1 MRKQSKWMLRI
12 MAIATTGALLI
23 TTPNALANTL
33 DDLKNEQKQ
42 LNQQKNTID
51 STIKET
57 EGKIDLNVSKI
68 DQIMAQIKELD
79 TKIINTEAQISE
91 VLDQIKLT
99 TTEIEKLNASIKEL
113 ERKIEERDELLKE
126 RIRAVQ
132 VSGGSVSYIDVLLG
146 ANSFIDF
153 IDRFSAVNTLMD
165 ADRTILKE
173 QADDKKQLEEQQ
185 ASLEKKLQQQEDS
198 KSELVNL
205 KASLDGQKA
214 SKGDLV
220 DQLEVEQ
227 AKLHVEKEV
236 LETEYDEILNLS
248 QETQNKIVAEQKRQA
263 EVARKAAE
271 EKKRKAAE
279 ERKRQQ
285 AASASANSNSN
296 GGSSSAIPNVSAGS
310 WTKPASGRFTSGYGS
325 RTHPIHGGTKTHY
338 GIDIANSTGT
348 SVVSAADG
356 VISYASPLSTYGNA
370 IMVTHSIDGQI
381 FTSLYAHLSSIK
393 VSVGQVVSKGQII
406 GAIGT
411 TGNSTGPHLHF
422 EIHVGNWEGMA
433 TNSVNPLRYISL

>member
-23 TTPNALANTL
+23 TTPSAFANTL

-42 LNQQKNTID
+42 LEQKKNTID
-51 STIKET
+51 SGIKDT
-57 EGKIDLNVSKI
+57 EGKIDQNVSKI

-91 VLDQIKLT
+91 VLNQIKLT
-99 TTEIEKLNASIKEL
+99 TTEIEKLRASIKEL

-132 VSGGSVSYIDVLLG
+132 VSGGSVSYLDVLLG

-153 IDRFSAVNTLMD
+153 IDRFSAVNTLME

-173 QADDKKQLEEQQ
+173 QADDKAQLEEQQ

-198 KSELVNL
+198 KNELVSL
-205 KASLDGQKA
+205 KGSLDSQKA
-214 SKGDLV
+214 SKGNLV

-227 AKLHVEKEV
+227 AKLINQKEV

-248 QETQNKIVAEQKRQA
+248 QETQNKIVAEQKRLA
-263 EVARKAAE
+263 EVARKATE
-271 EKKRKAAE
+271 EKKRKEEA

-285 AASASANSNSN
+285 AAS
-296 GGSSSAIPNVSAGS
+296 GGSSTAIPNVSAGS

-325 RTHPIHGGTKTHY
+325 RTHPIHGVVKTHY

-348 SVVSAADG
+348 PVLTAADG
-356 VISYASPLSTYGNA
+356 VVSYAAPLSTYGNV
-370 IMVTHSIDGQI
+370 IMVTHSIDGKI

>member
-1 MRKQSKWMLRI
+1 MLRI
-12 MAIATTGALLI
+12 MAIATSAALLI
-23 TTPNALANTL
+23 TTPSALADTL
-33 DDLKNEQKQ
+33 NDLKSEQKQ
-42 LNQQKNTID
+42 LEQKKNTID
-51 STIKET
+51 STIKQT
-57 EGKIDLNVSKI
+57 EGKIDQNVSKI
-68 DQIMAQIKELD
+68 DQILAQIKELD
-79 TKIINTEAQISE
+79 TKIINTQEQISE
-91 VLDQIKLT
+91 VLNQIKLT
-99 TTEIEKLNASIKEL
+99 TTEIEKLRASITEL

-132 VSGGSVSYIDVLLG
+132 VSGGSVSYLDVLLG

-173 QADDKKQLEEQQ
+173 QADDKAKLEEQQ
-185 ASLEKKLQQQEDS
+185 KSLEKKLQQQESS
-198 KSELVNL
+198 KDELLSL
-205 KASLDGQKA
+205 KASLDSQKA
-214 SKGDLV
+214 SKGNLV

-227 AKLHVEKEV
+227 AKLHEEKEV

-271 EKKRKAAE
+271 EKKRKEEA

-285 AASASANSNSN
+285 AAS

-310 WTKPASGRFTSGYGS
+310 WTKPASGRFTSGYGT
-325 RTHPIHGGTKTHY
+325 RTHPIYGGTKTHY

-348 SVVSAADG
+348 PVISAADG
-356 VISYASPLSTYGNA
+356 VVSYASPLSTYGNV

-393 VSVGQVVSKGQII
+393 VNVGQVVSKGQII
-406 GAIGT
+406 GGIGT

-422 EIHVGNWEGMA
+422 EIHIGNWEGMA
-433 TNSVNPLRYISL
+433 KNSVNPLRYISL

>member
-1 MRKQSKWMLRI
+1 MV
-12 MAIATTGALLI
+12 IATTGALLI
-23 TTPNALANTL
+23 TTPSALANTL

-42 LNQQKNTID
+42 LEQKKNSID
-51 STIKET
+51 SNIKDT
-57 EGKIDLNVSKI
+57 EGKIDQNVSKI

-79 TKIINTEAQISE
+79 TKIISTESQIAE
-91 VLDQIKLT
+91 VLNQIKLT
-99 TTEIEKLNASIKEL
+99 TTEIEKLHASIKEL

-132 VSGGSVSYIDVLLG
+132 VSGGSVSYLDVLLG

-173 QADDKKQLEEQQ
+173 QADDKAQLEEQQ

-198 KSELVNL
+198 KNELVSL
-205 KASLDGQKA
+205 KASLDTQKA
-214 SKGDLV
+214 SKGNLV

-227 AKLHVEKEV
+227 AKLHEEKEV

-248 QETQNKIVAEQKRQA
+248 QETQNKIVAEQKRIA
-263 EVARKAAE
+263 EIARKAAE
-271 EKKRKAAE
+271 EKKRKEAE

-285 AASASANSNSN
+285 AAS

-310 WTKPASGRFTSGYGS
+310 WTRPASGRFTSGYGS
-325 RTHPIHGGTKTHY
+325 RTHPIHGVVKTHY

-348 SVVSAADG
+348 PVVSAADG
-356 VISYASPLSTYGNA
+356 VVSYASPLSTYGNV

-393 VSVGQVVSKGQII
+393 VSKGQVVSKGQII
-406 GAIGT
+406 GGIGT

-422 EIHVGNWEGMA
+422 EIHLGNWEGMA
-433 TNSVNPLRYISL
+433 KNSVNPLRYISL

>member
-1 MRKQSKWMLRI
+1 

-23 TTPNALANTL
+23 TTPSALANTL

-42 LNQQKNTID
+42 LEQKKNSID
-51 STIKET
+51 SNIKDT
-57 EGKIDLNVSKI
+57 EGKIDQNVSKI

-79 TKIINTEAQISE
+79 TKIISTESQIAE
-91 VLDQIKLT
+91 VLNQIKLT
-99 TTEIEKLNASIKEL
+99 TTEIEKLHASIKEL

-132 VSGGSVSYIDVLLG
+132 VSGGSVSYLDVLLG

-173 QADDKKQLEEQQ
+173 QADDKSQLEEQQ

-198 KSELVNL
+198 KNELVSL
-205 KASLDGQKA
+205 KASLDTQKA
-214 SKGDLV
+214 SKGNLV

-227 AKLHVEKEV
+227 AKLHEEKEV

-248 QETQNKIVAEQKRQA
+248 QETQNKIVAEQKRIA
-263 EVARKAAE
+263 EIARKAAE
-271 EKKRKAAE
+271 EKKRKEAE

-285 AASASANSNSN
+285 AAS

-310 WTKPASGRFTSGYGS
+310 WTRPASGRFTSGYGS
-325 RTHPIHGGTKTHY
+325 RTHPIHGVVKTHY

-348 SVVSAADG
+348 PVVSAADG
-356 VISYASPLSTYGNA
+356 VVSYASPLSTYGNV

-393 VSVGQVVSKGQII
+393 VSKGQVVSKGQII
-406 GAIGT
+406 GGIGT

-422 EIHVGNWEGMA
+422 EIHLGNWEGMA
-433 TNSVNPLRYISL
+433 KNSVNPLRYISL

>member
-1 MRKQSKWMLRI
+1 

-23 TTPNALANTL
+23 TTPSAFANTL

-42 LNQQKNTID
+42 LEQKKNTID
-51 STIKET
+51 SGIKDT
-57 EGKIDLNVSKI
+57 EGKIDQNVSKI

-91 VLDQIKLT
+91 VLNQIKLT
-99 TTEIEKLNASIKEL
+99 TTEIEKLRASIKEL

-132 VSGGSVSYIDVLLG
+132 VSGGSVSYLDVLLG

-153 IDRFSAVNTLMD
+153 IDRFSAVNTLME

-173 QADDKKQLEEQQ
+173 QADDKEQLEEQQ
-185 ASLEKKLQQQEDS
+185 ASLEKKLQQQENS
-198 KSELVNL
+198 KNELVSL
-205 KASLDGQKA
+205 KGSLDSQKA
-214 SKGDLV
+214 SKGNLV

-227 AKLHVEKEV
+227 AKLINQKEV

-248 QETQNKIVAEQKRQA
+248 QETQNKIVAEQKRLA

-271 EKKRKAAE
+271 EKKRKEEA

-285 AASASANSNSN
+285 AAS
-296 GGSSSAIPNVSAGS
+296 GGSSTAIPNVSAGS

-325 RTHPIHGGTKTHY
+325 RTHPIHGVVKTHY

-348 SVVSAADG
+348 PVLTAADG
-356 VISYASPLSTYGNA
+356 VVSYAAPLSTYGNV
-370 IMVTHSIDGQI
+370 IMVTHSIDGKI

>member
-1 MRKQSKWMLRI
+1 MRKQSTWLLRI
-12 MAIATTGALLI
+12 LAIATTGALLI
-23 TTPNALANTL
+23 TTPSAFANTL
-33 DDLKNEQKQ
+33 NDLKNEQKQ
-42 LNQQKNTID
+42 LENKKSNIN
-51 STIKET
+51 SNIKET
-57 EGKIDLNVSKI
+57 EGKINQNESKM
-68 DQIMAQIKELD
+68 DQILAQIKELD
-79 TKIINTEAQISE
+79 SKIISTETQISE
-91 VLDQIKLT
+91 VLNQIKLT
-99 TTEIEKLNASIKEL
+99 TTEIEKLRASIKEL

-165 ADRTILKE
+165 ADRTILQE

-185 ASLEKKLQQQEDS
+185 VSLEKKLQQQEDS
-198 KSELVNL
+198 KNKLVSL

-214 SKGDLV
+214 SKGKLV

-227 AKLHVEKEV
+227 AKLHEEKEV

-248 QETQNKIVAEQKRQA
+248 QATQNKIVAEQKRLA

-285 AASASANSNSN
+285 AAS
-296 GGSSSAIPNVSAGS
+296 GSSSTVIPNVSSGS
-310 WTKPASGRFTSGYGS
+310 WTKPASGRFTSGYGT
-325 RTHPIHGGTKTHY
+325 RTHPIYGGTKTHY

-348 SVVSAADG
+348 PVISAADG
-356 VISYASPLSTYGNA
+356 VVSYASPLSTYGNV
-370 IMVTHSIDGQI
+370 IMVTHSIDGQT

-393 VSVGQVVSKGQII
+393 VGVGQVVSKGQII

-433 TNSVNPLRYISL
+433 KNSVNPMRYISL

>member
-1 MRKQSKWMLRI
+1 

-23 TTPNALANTL
+23 TTPSALANTL

-42 LNQQKNTID
+42 LEQKKNSID
-51 STIKET
+51 SNIKDT
-57 EGKIDLNVSKI
+57 EGKIDQNVSKI

-79 TKIINTEAQISE
+79 TKIISTESQIAE
-91 VLDQIKLT
+91 VLNQIKLT

-132 VSGGSVSYIDVLLG
+132 VSGGSVSYLDVLLG

-173 QADDKKQLEEQQ
+173 QADDKAQLEEQQ

-198 KSELVNL
+198 KNELVSL
-205 KASLDGQKA
+205 KASLDTQKA
-214 SKGDLV
+214 SKGNLV

-227 AKLHVEKEV
+227 AKLHEEKEV

-248 QETQNKIVAEQKRQA
+248 QETQNKIVAEQKRIA
-263 EVARKAAE
+263 EIARKAAE
-271 EKKRKAAE
+271 EKKRKEAE

-285 AASASANSNSN
+285 AAS

-310 WTKPASGRFTSGYGS
+310 WTRPASGRFTSGYGS
-325 RTHPIHGGTKTHY
+325 RTHPIHGVVKTHY

-348 SVVSAADG
+348 PVVSAADG
-356 VISYASPLSTYGNA
+356 VVSYASPLSTYGNV

-393 VSVGQVVSKGQII
+393 VNKGQVVSKGQII
-406 GAIGT
+406 GGIGT

-422 EIHVGNWEGMA
+422 EIHLGNWEGMA
-433 TNSVNPLRYISL
+433 KNSVNPLRYISL

>member
-1 MRKQSKWMLRI
+1 

-23 TTPNALANTL
+23 TTPSALANTL

-42 LNQQKNTID
+42 LEQKKNSID
-51 STIKET
+51 SNIKDT
-57 EGKIDLNVSKI
+57 EGKIDQNVSKI

-79 TKIINTEAQISE
+79 TKIISTESQIAE
-91 VLDQIKLT
+91 VLNQIKLT
-99 TTEIEKLNASIKEL
+99 TTEIEKLHASIKEL

-132 VSGGSVSYIDVLLG
+132 VSGGSVSYLDVLLG

-173 QADDKKQLEEQQ
+173 QADDKAQLEEQQ

-198 KSELVNL
+198 KNELVSL
-205 KASLDGQKA
+205 KASLDTQKA
-214 SKGDLV
+214 SKGNLV

-227 AKLHVEKEV
+227 AKLHEEKEV

-248 QETQNKIVAEQKRQA
+248 QETQNKIVAEQKRIA
-263 EVARKAAE
+263 EIARKAAE
-271 EKKRKAAE
+271 EKKRKEAE

-285 AASASANSNSN
+285 AAS
-296 GGSSSAIPNVSAGS
+296 GGSSTAIPNVSAGS
-310 WTKPASGRFTSGYGS
+310 WTRPASGRFTSGYGS
-325 RTHPIHGGTKTHY
+325 RTHPIHGVVKTHY

-348 SVVSAADG
+348 PVVSAADG
-356 VISYASPLSTYGNA
+356 VVSYASPLSTYGNV

-393 VSVGQVVSKGQII
+393 VNKGQVVSKGQII
-406 GAIGT
+406 GGIGT

-422 EIHVGNWEGMA
+422 EIHLGNWEGMA
-433 TNSVNPLRYISL
+433 KNSVNPLRYISL

>member
-1 MRKQSKWMLRI
+1 MRKQSTWMLRI

-23 TTPNALANTL
+23 TTPSAFANTL
-33 DDLKNEQKQ
+33 NDLKNEHKQ
-42 LNQQKNTID
+42 LEQKKNSID

-57 EGKIDLNVSKI
+57 EGKIGQNVSKI
-68 DQIMAQIKELD
+68 GQIMAQIKELD
-79 TKIINTEAQISE
+79 TKIINTEAEISE
-91 VLDQIKLT
+91 VLNQIKLT
-99 TTEIEKLNASIKEL
+99 TTEIEKLRASIKEL
-113 ERKIEERDELLKE
+113 ERKIEERDILLKE

-132 VSGGSVSYIDVLLG
+132 VSGGSVSYLDVLLG

-153 IDRFSAVNTLMD
+153 IDRFSAVNTLME

-173 QADDKKQLEEQQ
+173 QANDKEQLEEQQ

-198 KSELVNL
+198 KNELLSL
-205 KASLDGQKA
+205 KASLDSQKA

-227 AKLHVEKEV
+227 AKLHEEKEV

-248 QETQNKIVAEQKRQA
+248 QETQNKIVAEQKRIA
-263 EVARKAAE
+263 EIARKAAA
-271 EKKRKAAE
+271 EKKRKEEE

-285 AASASANSNSN
+285 AAS
-296 GGSSSAIPNVSAGS
+296 GGSSTAIPNVSAGS
-310 WTKPASGRFTSGYGS
+310 WTRPASGRFTSGYGS
-325 RTHPIHGGTKTHY
+325 RTHPIHGVVKTHY

-348 SVVSAADG
+348 PIVSAADG
-356 VISYASPLSTYGNA
+356 VISYAAPLSTYGNV
-370 IMVTHSIDGQI
+370 IMVTHSIDGKI

-406 GAIGT
+406 GAMGT
-411 TGNSTGPHLHF
+411 TGNSTGSHLHF
-422 EIHVGNWEGMA
+422 EIHLGNWEGMA
-433 TNSVNPLRYISL
+433 KNSVNPLRYISL

>member
-1 MRKQSKWMLRI
+1 MKKHSTWLLRI
-12 MAIATTGALLI
+12 VAIATTGALLI
-23 TTPNALANTL
+23 TTPSAFANTL

-42 LNQQKNTID
+42 LEQKKNSID

-57 EGKIDLNVSKI
+57 EGKIDQNVSKL
-68 DQIMAQIKELD
+68 DQILAQIKELD

-91 VLDQIKLT
+91 VLNQIKLT
-99 TTEIEKLNASIKEL
+99 TTEIEKLRASIKEL

-132 VSGGSVSYIDVLLG
+132 VSGGSVSYLDVLLG

-173 QADDKKQLEEQQ
+173 QADDKQQLEEQQ
-185 ASLEKKLQQQEDS
+185 VSLEKKLQQQEDS
-198 KSELVNL
+198 KNELVNL

-214 SKGDLV
+214 SKGELV
-220 DQLEVEQ
+220 DQLEIEQ
-227 AKLHVEKEV
+227 AKLHQEKEV

-248 QETQNKIVAEQKRQA
+248 QATQNKIVAEQKRLA

-271 EKKRKAAE
+271 EKKRKEAA

-285 AASASANSNSN
+285 AAS
-296 GGSSSAIPNVSAGS
+296 GSSTVIPNVSAGS
-310 WTKPASGRFTSGYGS
+310 WTRPASGRFTSGYGT
-325 RTHPIHGGTKTHY
+325 RTHPIYGGTKTHY

-348 SVVSAADG
+348 PIISAADG
-356 VISYASPLSTYGNA
+356 VISYASPLSTYGNV
-370 IMVTHSIDGQI
+370 IMVTHSIDGQT
-381 FTSLYAHLSSIK
+381 FTSLYAHLNSIK

-406 GAIGT
+406 GAMGN
-411 TGNSTGPHLHF
+411 TGNSTGTHLHF
-422 EIHVGNWEGMA
+422 EIHIGNWEGM
-433 TNSVNPLRYISL
+433 TKNSVNPLRYISL

>member
-1 MRKQSKWMLRI
+1 

-23 TTPNALANTL
+23 TTPSAFANTL

-42 LNQQKNTID
+42 LEQKKNTID

-57 EGKIDLNVSKI
+57 KGKIDQNVSKI

-91 VLDQIKLT
+91 VLNQIKLT
-99 TTEIEKLNASIKEL
+99 TTEIEKLRASIKEL

-132 VSGGSVSYIDVLLG
+132 VSGGSVSYLDVLLG

-153 IDRFSAVNTLMD
+153 IDRFSAVNTLME

-173 QADDKKQLEEQQ
+173 QADDKEKLEEQQ

-198 KSELVNL
+198 KDELVSL
-205 KASLDGQKA
+205 KASLDSQKA
-214 SKGDLV
+214 SKGNLV

-227 AKLHVEKEV
+227 AKLINQKEV

-248 QETQNKIVAEQKRQA
+248 QETQNKIVAEQKRLA

-271 EKKRKAAE
+271 EKKRKEEE

-285 AASASANSNSN
+285 AAS
-296 GGSSSAIPNVSAGS
+296 GGSSSSIPNVSAGS

-325 RTHPIHGGTKTHY
+325 RTHPIHGVVKTHY

-348 SVVSAADG
+348 PVLSAADG
-356 VISYASPLSTYGNA
+356 VISYAAPLSTYGNV

-433 TNSVNPLRYISL
+433 KNSVNPLRYISL

>member
-1 MRKQSKWMLRI
+1 

-23 TTPNALANTL
+23 TTPSAFANTL

-42 LNQQKNTID
+42 LEQKKNTID
-51 STIKET
+51 SGIKDT
-57 EGKIDLNVSKI
+57 EGKIDQNVSKI

-91 VLDQIKLT
+91 VLNQIKLT
-99 TTEIEKLNASIKEL
+99 TTEIEKLRASIKEL

-132 VSGGSVSYIDVLLG
+132 VSGGSVSYLDVLLG

-153 IDRFSAVNTLMD
+153 IDRFSAVNTLME

-173 QADDKKQLEEQQ
+173 QADDKAQLEEQQ

-198 KSELVNL
+198 KNELVSL
-205 KASLDGQKA
+205 KGSLDSQKA
-214 SKGDLV
+214 SKGNLV

-227 AKLHVEKEV
+227 AKLINQKEV

-248 QETQNKIVAEQKRQA
+248 QETQNKIVAEQKRLA

-271 EKKRKAAE
+271 EKKRKEEA

-285 AASASANSNSN
+285 AAS
-296 GGSSSAIPNVSAGS
+296 GGSSTAIPNVSAGS

-325 RTHPIHGGTKTHY
+325 RTHPIHGVVKTHY

-348 SVVSAADG
+348 PVITAADG
-356 VISYASPLSTYGNA
+356 VVSYAAPLSTYGNV
-370 IMVTHSIDGQI
+370 IMVTHSIDGKI

>member
-1 MRKQSKWMLRI
+1 

-23 TTPNALANTL
+23 TTPSALANTL

-42 LNQQKNTID
+42 LEQKKNSID
-51 STIKET
+51 SNIKDT
-57 EGKIDLNVSKI
+57 EGKIDQNVSKI

-79 TKIINTEAQISE
+79 TKIISTESQIAE
-91 VLDQIKLT
+91 VLNQIKLT
-99 TTEIEKLNASIKEL
+99 TTEIEKLHASIKEL

-132 VSGGSVSYIDVLLG
+132 VSGGSVSYLDVLLG

-173 QADDKKQLEEQQ
+173 QADDKAQLEEQQ

-198 KSELVNL
+198 KNELVSL
-205 KASLDGQKA
+205 KASLDTQKA
-214 SKGDLV
+214 SKGNLV

-227 AKLHVEKEV
+227 AKLHEEKEV

-248 QETQNKIVAEQKRQA
+248 QETQNKIVAEQKRIA
-263 EVARKAAE
+263 EIARKAAE
-271 EKKRKAAE
+271 EKKRKEAE

-285 AASASANSNSN
+285 AAS

-310 WTKPASGRFTSGYGS
+310 WTRPASGRFTSGYGS
-325 RTHPIHGGTKTHY
+325 RTHPIHGVVKTHY

-348 SVVSAADG
+348 PVVSAADG
-356 VISYASPLSTYGNA
+356 VVSYASPLSTYGNV

-393 VSVGQVVSKGQII
+393 VSKGQVVSKGQII
-406 GAIGT
+406 GGIGT

-422 EIHVGNWEGMA
+422 EIHLGNWEGMA
-433 TNSVNPLRYISL
+433 KNSVNPLRYISL

>member
-1 MRKQSKWMLRI
+1 

-23 TTPNALANTL
+23 TTPSAFANTL

-42 LNQQKNTID
+42 LEQKKNTID
-51 STIKET
+51 SGIKDT
-57 EGKIDLNVSKI
+57 EGKIDQNVSKI

-91 VLDQIKLT
+91 VLNQIKLT
-99 TTEIEKLNASIKEL
+99 TTEIEKLRASIKEL

-132 VSGGSVSYIDVLLG
+132 VSGGSVSYLDVLLG

-153 IDRFSAVNTLMD
+153 IDRFSAVNTLME

-173 QADDKKQLEEQQ
+173 QADDKAQLEEQQ

-198 KSELVNL
+198 KNELVSL
-205 KASLDGQKA
+205 KGSLDSQKA
-214 SKGDLV
+214 SKGNLV

-227 AKLHVEKEV
+227 AKLINQKEV

-248 QETQNKIVAEQKRQA
+248 QETQNKIVAEQKRLA
-263 EVARKAAE
+263 EVARKATE
-271 EKKRKAAE
+271 EKKRKEEA

-285 AASASANSNSN
+285 AAS
-296 GGSSSAIPNVSAGS
+296 GGSSTAIPNVSAGS

-325 RTHPIHGGTKTHY
+325 RTHPIHGVVKTHY

-348 SVVSAADG
+348 PVLTAADG
-356 VISYASPLSTYGNA
+356 VVSYAAPLSTYGNV
-370 IMVTHSIDGQI
+370 IMVTHSIDGKI

>member
-1 MRKQSKWMLRI
+1 

-23 TTPNALANTL
+23 TTPSAFANTL

-42 LNQQKNTID
+42 LEQKKNNID

-57 EGKIDLNVSKI
+57 KGKIDQNVSKI

-91 VLDQIKLT
+91 VLNQIKLT
-99 TTEIEKLNASIKEL
+99 TTEIEKLRASIKEL

-132 VSGGSVSYIDVLLG
+132 VSGGSVSYLDVLLG

-173 QADDKKQLEEQQ
+173 QADDKEKLEDQQ

-198 KSELVNL
+198 KNDLVSL
-205 KASLDGQKA
+205 KASLDSQKA
-214 SKGDLV
+214 SKGNLV

-227 AKLHVEKEV
+227 AKLINQKEV

-248 QETQNKIVAEQKRQA
+248 QETQNKIVAEQKRLA

-271 EKKRKAAE
+271 EKKRKEEA

-285 AASASANSNSN
+285 AAS

-325 RTHPIHGGTKTHY
+325 RTHPIHGVVKTHY

-348 SVVSAADG
+348 PVISAADG
-356 VISYASPLSTYGNA
+356 VVSYASPLSTYGNV
-370 IMVTHSIDGQI
+370 IMVTHSIDGKI

-393 VSVGQVVSKGQII
+393 VNVGQVVSKGQII

-422 EIHVGNWEGMA
+422 EIHIGNWEGMA
-433 TNSVNPLRYISL
+433 KNSVNPLRYISL

>member
-1 MRKQSKWMLRI
+1 MLRKQSKWMLRI

-23 TTPNALANTL
+23 TTPSALANTL

-42 LNQQKNTID
+42 LEQKKNSID
-51 STIKET
+51 SNIKDT
-57 EGKIDLNVSKI
+57 EGKIDQNVSKI

-79 TKIINTEAQISE
+79 TKIISTESQIAE
-91 VLDQIKLT
+91 VLNQIKLT
-99 TTEIEKLNASIKEL
+99 TTEIEKLHASIKEL

-132 VSGGSVSYIDVLLG
+132 VSGGSVSYLDVLLG

-173 QADDKKQLEEQQ
+173 QADDKAQLEEQQ

-198 KSELVNL
+198 KNELVSL
-205 KASLDGQKA
+205 KASLDTQKA
-214 SKGDLV
+214 SKGNLV

-227 AKLHVEKEV
+227 AKLHEEKEV

-248 QETQNKIVAEQKRQA
+248 QETQNKIVAEQKRIA
-263 EVARKAAE
+263 EIARKAAE
-271 EKKRKAAE
+271 EKKRKEAE

-285 AASASANSNSN
+285 AAS

-310 WTKPASGRFTSGYGS
+310 WTRPASGRFTSGYGS
-325 RTHPIHGGTKTHY
+325 RTHPIHGVVKTHY

-348 SVVSAADG
+348 PVVSAADG
-356 VISYASPLSTYGNA
+356 VVSYASPLSTYGNV

-393 VSVGQVVSKGQII
+393 VSKGQVVSKGQII
-406 GAIGT
+406 GGIGT

-422 EIHVGNWEGMA
+422 EIHLGNWEGMA
-433 TNSVNPLRYISL
+433 KNSVNPLRYISL

>member
-23 TTPNALANTL
+23 TTPSAFANTL

-42 LNQQKNTID
+42 LEQKKNTID

-57 EGKIDLNVSKI
+57 KGKIDQNVSKI

-91 VLDQIKLT
+91 VLNQIKLT
-99 TTEIEKLNASIKEL
+99 TTEIEKLRASINEL

-132 VSGGSVSYIDVLLG
+132 VSGGSVSYLDVLLG

-153 IDRFSAVNTLMD
+153 IDRFSAVNTLME

-173 QADDKKQLEEQQ
+173 QADDKEKLEEQQ

-198 KSELVNL
+198 KDELVSL
-205 KASLDGQKA
+205 KASLDTQKA
-214 SKGDLV
+214 SKGNLV

-227 AKLHVEKEV
+227 AKLINQKEV

-248 QETQNKIVAEQKRQA
+248 QETQNKIVAEQKRLA

-271 EKKRKAAE
+271 EKKRKEEE

-285 AASASANSNSN
+285 AAS
-296 GGSSSAIPNVSAGS
+296 GGSSSSIPNVSAGS

-325 RTHPIHGGTKTHY
+325 RTHPIHGVVKTHY

-348 SVVSAADG
+348 PVLSAADG
-356 VISYASPLSTYGNA
+356 VISYAAPLSTYGNV

-433 TNSVNPLRYISL
+433 KNSVNPLRYISL

>member
-1 MRKQSKWMLRI
+1 MSLRKQSKWMLRI

-23 TTPNALANTL
+23 TTPSALANTL
-33 DDLKNEQKQ
+33 DDLKKEQKQ
-42 LNQQKNTID
+42 LEQKKNNIN
-51 STIKET
+51 STILDT
-57 EGKIDLNVSKI
+57 EGKIDQNVSKI
-68 DQIMAQIKELD
+68 DQILAQIKELD
-79 TKIINTEAQISE
+79 TKIINTESQISE
-91 VLDQIKLT
+91 VLNQIKLT
-99 TTEIEKLNASIKEL
+99 TSEIEKLNASIKEL

-132 VSGGSVSYIDVLLG
+132 VSGGSVSYLDVLLG

-165 ADRTILKE
+165 ADRTILQE

-198 KSELVNL
+198 KNELLSL

-214 SKGDLV
+214 SKGSLV

-227 AKLHVEKEV
+227 AKLHEEKEV

-248 QETQNKIVAEQKRQA
+248 QETQNKIVSEQKRIA

-271 EKKRKAAE
+271 EKKRKEAA

-285 AASASANSNSN
+285 AAS
-296 GGSSSAIPNVSAGS
+296 GGSSSTVIPNVSAGS

-325 RTHPIHGGTKTHY
+325 RTHPIYGGTKTHY

-348 SVVSAADG
+348 PVISAADG
-356 VISYASPLSTYGNA
+356 VISYASPLSTYGNV
-370 IMVTHSIDGQI
+370 IMVTHSIDGQT

-393 VSVGQVVSKGQII
+393 VGVGQVVSKGQII

-422 EIHVGNWEGMA
+422 EIHAGNWEGM
-433 TNSVNPLRYISL
+433 TKNSVNPLRYISL

>member
-1 MRKQSKWMLRI
+1 

-23 TTPNALANTL
+23 TTPSALANTL

-42 LNQQKNTID
+42 LEQKKNSID
-51 STIKET
+51 SNIKDT
-57 EGKIDLNVSKI
+57 EGKIDQNVSKI

-79 TKIINTEAQISE
+79 TKIISTESQIAE
-91 VLDQIKLT
+91 VLNQIKLT
-99 TTEIEKLNASIKEL
+99 TTEIEKLHASIKEL

-132 VSGGSVSYIDVLLG
+132 VSGGSVSYLDVLLG

-173 QADDKKQLEEQQ
+173 QADDKAHLEEQQ

-198 KSELVNL
+198 KNELVSL
-205 KASLDGQKA
+205 KASLDTQKA
-214 SKGDLV
+214 SKGNLV

-227 AKLHVEKEV
+227 AKLHEEKEV

-248 QETQNKIVAEQKRQA
+248 QETQNKIVAEQKRIA
-263 EVARKAAE
+263 EIARKAAE
-271 EKKRKAAE
+271 EKKRKEAE

-285 AASASANSNSN
+285 AAS

-310 WTKPASGRFTSGYGS
+310 WTRPASGRFTSGYGS
-325 RTHPIHGGTKTHY
+325 RTHPIHGVVKTHY

-348 SVVSAADG
+348 PVVSAADG
-356 VISYASPLSTYGNA
+356 VVSYASPLSTYGNV

-393 VSVGQVVSKGQII
+393 VSKGQVVSKGQII
-406 GAIGT
+406 GGIGT

-422 EIHVGNWEGMA
+422 EIHLGNWEGMA
-433 TNSVNPLRYISL
+433 KNSVNPLRYISL

>member
-1 MRKQSKWMLRI
+1 

-23 TTPNALANTL
+23 TTPSAFANTL
-33 DDLKNEQKQ
+33 DDLKKEQKQ
-42 LNQQKNTID
+42 LEQKKNTID
-51 STIKET
+51 STIKDT
-57 EGKIDLNVSKI
+57 EGKIDQNVSKI

-91 VLDQIKLT
+91 VLNQIKLT
-99 TTEIEKLNASIKEL
+99 TTEIEKLRASIKEL

-132 VSGGSVSYIDVLLG
+132 VSGGSVNYLDVILG

-153 IDRFSAVNTLMD
+153 IDRFSAVNTLME

-173 QADDKKQLEEQQ
+173 QADDKEKLEEQQ

-198 KSELVNL
+198 KDELVSL
-205 KASLDGQKA
+205 KTSLDTQKA
-214 SKGDLV
+214 SKGNLV

-227 AKLHVEKEV
+227 AKLINQKEV

-248 QETQNKIVAEQKRQA
+248 QETQNKIVAEQKRLA

-271 EKKRKAAE
+271 EKKRKEEE

-285 AASASANSNSN
+285 AAS

-325 RTHPIHGGTKTHY
+325 RTHPIHGVVKTHY

-348 SVVSAADG
+348 PVLSAADG
-356 VISYASPLSTYGNA
+356 VISYAAPLSTYGNV
-370 IMVTHSIDGQI
+370 IMVTHSIDGKI

-433 TNSVNPLRYISL
+433 KNSVNPLRYISL

>member
-1 MRKQSKWMLRI
+1 

-23 TTPNALANTL
+23 TTPSAFANTL
-33 DDLKNEQKQ
+33 DDLKKEQKQ
-42 LNQQKNTID
+42 LEQKKNTID
-51 STIKET
+51 STIKDT
-57 EGKIDLNVSKI
+57 EGKIDQNVSKI

-91 VLDQIKLT
+91 VLNQIKLT
-99 TTEIEKLNASIKEL
+99 TTEIEKLRASIKEL

-132 VSGGSVSYIDVLLG
+132 VSGGSVNYLDVILG

-153 IDRFSAVNTLMD
+153 IDRFSAVNTLME

-173 QADDKKQLEEQQ
+173 QADDKEKLEEQQ

-198 KSELVNL
+198 KDELVSL
-205 KASLDGQKA
+205 KESLDTQKA
-214 SKGDLV
+214 SKGNLV

-227 AKLHVEKEV
+227 AKLINQKEV

-248 QETQNKIVAEQKRQA
+248 QEMQNKIVAEQKRLA

-271 EKKRKAAE
+271 EKKRKEEE

-285 AASASANSNSN
+285 AAS

-325 RTHPIHGGTKTHY
+325 RTHPIHGVVKTHY

-348 SVVSAADG
+348 PVLSAADG
-356 VISYASPLSTYGNA
+356 VISYAAPLSTYGNV
-370 IMVTHSIDGQI
+370 IMVTHSIDGKI

-433 TNSVNPLRYISL
+433 KNSVNPLRYISL

>member
-1 MRKQSKWMLRI
+1 MLRI

-23 TTPNALANTL
+23 TTPSAFANTL

-42 LNQQKNTID
+42 LEQKKNTID

-57 EGKIDLNVSKI
+57 KGKIDQNVSKI

-91 VLDQIKLT
+91 VLNQIKLT
-99 TTEIEKLNASIKEL
+99 TTEIEKLRASINEL

-132 VSGGSVSYIDVLLG
+132 VSGGSVSYLDVLLG

-153 IDRFSAVNTLMD
+153 IDRFSAVNTLME

-173 QADDKKQLEEQQ
+173 QADDKEKLEEQQ

-198 KSELVNL
+198 KDELVSL
-205 KASLDGQKA
+205 KASLDTQKA
-214 SKGDLV
+214 SKGNLV

-227 AKLHVEKEV
+227 AKLINQKEV

-248 QETQNKIVAEQKRQA
+248 QETQNKIVAEQKRLA

-271 EKKRKAAE
+271 EKKRKEEE

-285 AASASANSNSN
+285 AAS
-296 GGSSSAIPNVSAGS
+296 GGSSSSIPNVSAGS

-325 RTHPIHGGTKTHY
+325 RTHPIHGVVKTHY

-348 SVVSAADG
+348 PVLSAADG
-356 VISYASPLSTYGNA
+356 VISYAAPLSTYGNV

-433 TNSVNPLRYISL
+433 KNSVNPLRYISL

>member
-1 MRKQSKWMLRI
+1 

-23 TTPNALANTL
+23 TTPSALANTL

-42 LNQQKNTID
+42 LEQKKNSID
-51 STIKET
+51 SNIKDT
-57 EGKIDLNVSKI
+57 EGKIDQNVSKI

-79 TKIINTEAQISE
+79 TKIISTESQIAE
-91 VLDQIKLT
+91 VLNQIKLT
-99 TTEIEKLNASIKEL
+99 TTEIEKLHASIKEL

-132 VSGGSVSYIDVLLG
+132 VSGGSVSYLDVLLG

-173 QADDKKQLEEQQ
+173 QADDKAQLEEQQ

-198 KSELVNL
+198 KNELVSL
-205 KASLDGQKA
+205 KASLDTQKA
-214 SKGDLV
+214 SKGNLV

-227 AKLHVEKEV
+227 AKLHEEKEV

-248 QETQNKIVAEQKRQA
+248 QETQNKIVAEQKRIA
-263 EVARKAAE
+263 EIARKAAE
-271 EKKRKAAE
+271 EKKRKEAE

-285 AASASANSNSN
+285 AAS

-310 WTKPASGRFTSGYGS
+310 WTRPASGSFTSGYGS
-325 RTHPIHGGTKTHY
+325 RTHPIHGVVKTHY

-348 SVVSAADG
+348 PVVSAADG
-356 VISYASPLSTYGNA
+356 VVSYASPLSTYGNV

-393 VSVGQVVSKGQII
+393 VSKGQVVSKGQII
-406 GAIGT
+406 GGIGT

-422 EIHVGNWEGMA
+422 EIHLGNWEGMA
-433 TNSVNPLRYISL
+433 KNSVNPLRYISL

>member
-23 TTPNALANTL
+23 TTPSALANTL

-42 LNQQKNTID
+42 LEQKKNSID
-51 STIKET
+51 SNIKDT
-57 EGKIDLNVSKI
+57 EGKIDQNVSKI
-68 DQIMAQIKELD
+68 DQILAQIKELD
-79 TKIINTEAQISE
+79 TKIISTESQIAE
-91 VLDQIKLT
+91 VLNQIKLT
-99 TTEIEKLNASIKEL
+99 TTEIEKLHASIKEL

-132 VSGGSVSYIDVLLG
+132 VSGGSVSYLDVLLG

-173 QADDKKQLEEQQ
+173 QADDKAQLEEQQ

-198 KSELVNL
+198 KNELVSL
-205 KASLDGQKA
+205 KASLDNQKA
-214 SKGDLV
+214 SKGNLV

-227 AKLHVEKEV
+227 AKLHEEKEV

-248 QETQNKIVAEQKRQA
+248 QETQNKIVAEQKRIA
-263 EVARKAAE
+263 EIARKAAE
-271 EKKRKAAE
+271 EKKRKEAE

-285 AASASANSNSN
+285 AAS

-310 WTKPASGRFTSGYGS
+310 WTRPASGRFTSGYGS
-325 RTHPIHGGTKTHY
+325 RTHPIHGVVKTHY

-348 SVVSAADG
+348 PVVSAADG
-356 VISYASPLSTYGNA
+356 VVSYASPLSTYGNV

-393 VSVGQVVSKGQII
+393 VSKGQVVSKGQII
-406 GAIGT
+406 GGIGT

-422 EIHVGNWEGMA
+422 EIHLGNWEGMA
-433 TNSVNPLRYISL
+433 KNSVNPLRYISL

>member
-1 MRKQSKWMLRI
+1 MLRKQSKWMLRI
-12 MAIATTGALLI
+12 MTIATTGALLI
-23 TTPNALANTL
+23 TTPSALANTL

-42 LNQQKNTID
+42 LEQKKNSID
-51 STIKET
+51 SNIKDT
-57 EGKIDLNVSKI
+57 EGKIDQNVSKI
-68 DQIMAQIKELD
+68 DQILAQIKELD
-79 TKIINTEAQISE
+79 TKIISTESQIAE
-91 VLDQIKLT
+91 VLNQIKLT
-99 TTEIEKLNASIKEL
+99 TTEIEKLHASIKEL

-132 VSGGSVSYIDVLLG
+132 VSGGSVSYLDVLLG

-173 QADDKKQLEEQQ
+173 QADDKAQLEEQQ

-198 KSELVNL
+198 KNELVSL
-205 KASLDGQKA
+205 KASLDNQKA
-214 SKGDLV
+214 SKGNLV

-227 AKLHVEKEV
+227 AKLHEEKEV

-248 QETQNKIVAEQKRQA
+248 QETQNKIVAEQKRIA
-263 EVARKAAE
+263 EIARKAAE
-271 EKKRKAAE
+271 EKKRKEAE

-285 AASASANSNSN
+285 AAS

-310 WTKPASGRFTSGYGS
+310 WTRPASGRFTSGYGS
-325 RTHPIHGGTKTHY
+325 RTHPIHGVVKTHY

-348 SVVSAADG
+348 PVVSAADG
-356 VISYASPLSTYGNA
+356 VVSYASPLSTYGNV

-393 VSVGQVVSKGQII
+393 VSKGQVVSKGQII
-406 GAIGT
+406 GGIGT

-422 EIHVGNWEGMA
+422 EIHLGNWEGMA
-433 TNSVNPLRYISL
+433 KNSVNPLRYISL